1 MVVKGFHV
9 SNEIQSDKDFCA
21 IVHFMCSLNYI
32 YGIILFKGLSK
43 KREGK
48 AYCSRVCH
56 TADSRSFVG
65 SELKCVG

>member
-43 KREGK
+43 KG
-48 AYCSRVCH
+48 RVKH
-56 TADSRSFVG
+56 IAVEFVIQ
-65 SELKCVG
+65 LIRDHLWVLN